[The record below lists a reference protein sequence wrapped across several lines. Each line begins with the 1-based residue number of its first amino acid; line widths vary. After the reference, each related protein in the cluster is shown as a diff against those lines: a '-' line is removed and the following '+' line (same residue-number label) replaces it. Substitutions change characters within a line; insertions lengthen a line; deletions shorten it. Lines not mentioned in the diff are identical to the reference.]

1 MDQGPERIT
10 DAAERA
16 QVQAQA
22 RKVMRKAI
30 ALSLVLTAVAWLLP
44 L

>member
-16 QVQAQA
+16 QVRAQA
-22 RKVMRKAI
+22 RRVMRKAV
-30 ALSLVLTAVAWLLP
+30 ALSLALTALAWLLP